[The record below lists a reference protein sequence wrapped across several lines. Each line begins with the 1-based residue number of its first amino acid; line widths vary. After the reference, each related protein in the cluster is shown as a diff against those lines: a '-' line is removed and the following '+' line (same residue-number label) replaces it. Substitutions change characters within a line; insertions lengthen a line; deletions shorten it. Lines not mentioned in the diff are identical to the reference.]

1 MEDKNTYQQSD
12 DSGFTV
18 IKPQSSLLDLN
29 LRELWRY
36 RDLIVMYVKR
46 DIVTFYKQT
55 ILGPLWFV
63 IQPILTTIMFMF
75 VFGNLA
81 GISTDGVPGVL
92 FYFSGIIIWNY
103 FADCLNRNS
112 RTFTDNQN
120 VFGKVYFPRLVVPI
134 SVTISNLVRL
144 GIQFVL
150 FVGIY
155 IYFIVTGADI
165 TPNIYLI
172 LLPLLILMTA
182 GISLGFGIIF
192 SSLTTKYRDLT
203 FLLQFG
209 VQLWMYATPII
220 YPLNS
225 IPAGKQ
231 WLIQLNPMTSVIETF
246 KYGALGSGIFSW
258 GWLGYSFALTLP
270 FLHSVSSVHLSPLS
284 KCLQFMHSSPNGFFG
299 TKYLS
304 VQGEDTSRLPIPH

>member
-1 MEDKNTYQQSD
+1 MENSLTY
-12 DSGFTV
+12 TE
-18 IKPQSSLLDLN
+18 ITPRNSLLDLN
-29 LRELWRY
+29 LKELWQY
-36 RDLIVMYVKR
+36 RDLIRMYVKR

-63 IQPILTTIMFMF
+63 IQPVLTTVMFMF

-81 GISTDGVPGVL
+81 GISTDGVPGVV
-92 FYFSGIIIWNY
+92 FYFSSIIIWNY

-120 VFGKVYFPRLVVPI
+120 VFGKVYFPRLVVPV

-150 FVGIY
+150 FVVIY
-155 IYFIVTGADI
+155 IYFVATGAGI
-165 TPNIYLI
+165 APNIYLL

-225 IPAGKQ
+225 ISAEKQ

-246 KYGALGSGIFSW
+246 KYGVLGSGVFSW
-258 GWLGYSFALTLP
+258 GWLGYSFA
-270 FLHSVSSVHLSPLS
+270 
-284 KCLQFMHSSPNGFFG
+284 FMVALLLVGAMIFNKVEKDFM
-299 TKYLS
+299 
-304 VQGEDTSRLPIPH
+304 DTV

>member
-1 MEDKNTYQQSD
+1 
-12 DSGFTV
+12 
-18 IKPQSSLLDLN
+18 
-29 LRELWRY
+29 
-36 RDLIVMYVKR
+36 
-46 DIVTFYKQT
+46 
-55 ILGPLWFV
+55 
-63 IQPILTTIMFMF
+63 MF

-81 GISTDGVPGVL
+81 GISTDGIPGVL

-144 GIQFVL
+144 AIQFAL
-150 FVGIY
+150 FVVIY
-155 IYFIVTGADI
+155 IYFYATGADI
-165 TPNIYLI
+165 APNIYLL
-172 LLPLLILMTA
+172 LLPLLVLMTA

-225 IPAGKQ
+225 IPADKQ

-246 KYGALGSGIFSW
+246 KYGALGTGVFSW
-258 GWLGYSFALTLP
+258 GWLGYSFALMALLILVGIMI
-270 FLHSVSSVHLSPLS
+270 FNKIEKS
-284 KCLQFMHSSPNGFFG
+284 FM
-299 TKYLS
+299 
-304 VQGEDTSRLPIPH
+304 DTV

>member
-1 MEDKNTYQQSD
+1 MYGNKNKAAVFVRIITFANIFVQMENSLTY
-12 DSGFTV
+12 TE
-18 IKPQSSLLDLN
+18 ITPRNSLLDLN
-29 LRELWRY
+29 LKELWQY
-36 RDLIVMYVKR
+36 RDLIRMYVKR

-63 IQPILTTIMFMF
+63 IQPILTTVMFMF

-81 GISTDGVPGVL
+81 GISTDGVPGVI

-120 VFGKVYFPRLVVPI
+120 VFGKVYFPRLVVPV

-144 GIQFVL
+144 AIQFVL
-150 FVGIY
+150 FVVIY
-155 IYFIVTGADI
+155 IYYFATGASI
-165 TPNIYLI
+165 APNIYLL
-172 LLPLLILMTA
+172 LLPLLVLMTA

-225 IPAGKQ
+225 IPAEKQ

-246 KYGALGSGIFSW
+246 KYGALGSGVFSW
-258 GWLGYSFALTLP
+258 GWLGYSFA
-270 FLHSVSSVHLSPLS
+270 
-284 KCLQFMHSSPNGFFG
+284 FMVALLLVGAMIFNKVEKDFM
-299 TKYLS
+299 
-304 VQGEDTSRLPIPH
+304 DTV

>member
-1 MEDKNTYQQSD
+1 MRDMEDKIKYNEPD
-12 DSGFTV
+12 DAGFTV
-18 IKPQSSLLDLN
+18 IKPQSSLLELN

-36 RDLIVMYVKR
+36 RDLIRMYVKR

-63 IQPILTTIMFMF
+63 LQPVLTTVMFMF

-81 GISTDGVPGVL
+81 GISTDGVPGVI

-150 FVGIY
+150 FVFY
-155 IYFIVTGADI
+155 YHH
-165 TPNIYLI
+165 
-172 LLPLLILMTA
+172 
-182 GISLGFGIIF
+182 
-192 SSLTTKYRDLT
+192 R
-203 FLLQFG
+203 
-209 VQLWMYATPII
+209 
-220 YPLNS
+220 
-225 IPAGKQ
+225 
-231 WLIQLNPMTSVIETF
+231 
-246 KYGALGSGIFSW
+246 
-258 GWLGYSFALTLP
+258 
-270 FLHSVSSVHLSPLS
+270 
-284 KCLQFMHSSPNGFFG
+284 
-299 TKYLS
+299 
-304 VQGEDTSRLPIPH
+304 RL

>member
-1 MEDKNTYQQSD
+1 MENNHTY
-12 DSGFTV
+12 TV
-18 IKPQSSLLDLN
+18 IKPQSSLFEIN
-29 LRELWRY
+29 LKELWQY
-36 RDLIVMYVKR
+36 RDLIRMYVKR
-46 DIVTFYKQT
+46 DIVTIYKQT

-63 IQPILTTIMFMF
+63 IQPILTTAMFMF

-81 GISTDGVPGVL
+81 GISTDGVPGMI

-112 RTFTDNQN
+112 RTFTDNQG

-134 SVTISNLVRL
+134 SVTIANLIRL
-144 GIQFVL
+144 AIQFAL
-150 FVGIY
+150 FVVIY
-155 IYFIVTGADI
+155 IYFVATGASI
-165 TPNIYLI
+165 APNIYLF
-172 LLPLLILMTA
+172 LLPVLILMTA

-225 IPAGKQ
+225 IPDNKQ

-246 KYGALGSGIFSW
+246 K
-258 GWLGYSFALTLP
+258 
-270 FLHSVSSVHLSPLS
+270 
-284 KCLQFMHSSPNGFFG
+284 
-299 TKYLS
+299 
-304 VQGEDTSRLPIPH
+304 

>member
-1 MEDKNTYQQSD
+1 MENDHTY
-12 DSGFTV
+12 TV
-18 IKPQSSLLDLN
+18 IKPQSSLFELN
-29 LRELWRY
+29 LKELWQY
-36 RDLIVMYVKR
+36 RDLIRMYVKR

-63 IQPILTTIMFMF
+63 LQPVLTTVMFMF

-81 GISTDGVPGVL
+81 GISTDGVPGVI

-112 RTFTDNQN
+112 RTFTDNQG

-134 SVTISNLVRL
+134 SVTISNLIRL
-144 GIQFVL
+144 AIQFAL
-150 FVGIY
+150 FIIIY
-155 IYFIVTGADI
+155 IYFVATGACI
-165 TPNIYLI
+165 APNIYLF
-172 LLPLLILMTA
+172 LLPVLILMTA

-225 IPAGKQ
+225 IPVNKQ

-246 KYGALGSGIFSW
+246 KYGALGTGVFSW
-258 GWLGYSFALTLP
+258 GWLGYSFALMALLILVGIMI
-270 FLHSVSSVHLSPLS
+270 FNKIEKS
-284 KCLQFMHSSPNGFFG
+284 FM
-299 TKYLS
+299 
-304 VQGEDTSRLPIPH
+304 DTV

>member
-1 MEDKNTYQQSD
+1 MESEYT
-12 DSGFTV
+12 T
-18 IKPQSSLLDLN
+18 IKPQSSLLDIDLK
-29 LRELWRY
+29 ELWQY
-36 RDLIVMYVKR
+36 RDLIYMYTKR

-81 GISTDGVPGVL
+81 GISTDGIPGVL

-112 RTFTDNQN
+112 KTFTDNQN

-134 SVTISNLVRL
+134 SVTISNLIRL
-144 GIQFVL
+144 LIQFAL
-150 FVGIY
+150 FVIIY
-155 IYFIVTGADI
+155 IYFAI
-165 TPNIYLI
+165 TTPGIAPNLYLL
-172 LLPLLILMTA
+172 LLPLLVLMTA

-225 IPAGKQ
+225 ISADKQ
-231 WLIQLNPMTSVIETF
+231 WLIQLNPMTSIIETF
-246 KYGALGSGIFSW
+246 KYGALNTGVFSW
-258 GWLGYSFALTLP
+258 GWLGYSFA
-270 FLHSVSSVHLSPLS
+270 
-284 KCLQFMHSSPNGFFG
+284 FMVVLLFIGIIIFNKIEKSFM
-299 TKYLS
+299 
-304 VQGEDTSRLPIPH
+304 DTV

>member
-1 MEDKNTYQQSD
+1 MERNNTQCELEE
-12 DSGFTV
+12 GEFTV
-18 IKPQSSLLDLN
+18 IKPQTSLLDLN
-29 LRELWRY
+29 LKELWRY
-36 RDLIVMYVKR
+36 RDLIRMYVKR

-63 IQPILTTIMFMF
+63 LQPVLTTVMFMF

-81 GISTDGVPGVL
+81 GISTDGIPSVL

-144 GIQFVL
+144 AIQFAL
-150 FVGIY
+150 FVVIY
-155 IYFIVTGADI
+155 IYFVATDANIA
-165 TPNIYLI
+165 PNVYL
-172 LLPLLILMTA
+172 LFLPLLILMTA

-225 IPAGKQ
+225 IPADKQ
-231 WLIQLNPMTSVIETF
+231 WLIELNPMTAVIETF
-246 KYGALGSGIFSW
+246 KYGALGTGVFSW
-258 GWLGYSFALTLP
+258 GWLGYSFVLMSLLILVGIMI
-270 FLHSVSSVHLSPLS
+270 FNKIEKS
-284 KCLQFMHSSPNGFFG
+284 FM
-299 TKYLS
+299 
-304 VQGEDTSRLPIPH
+304 DTV

>member
-1 MEDKNTYQQSD
+1 MENSLTY
-12 DSGFTV
+12 TE
-18 IKPQSSLLDLN
+18 ITPRNSLLDLN
-29 LRELWRY
+29 LKELWQY
-36 RDLIVMYVKR
+36 RDLIRMYVKR

-63 IQPILTTIMFMF
+63 IQPILTTVMFMF

-81 GISTDGVPGVL
+81 GISTDGVPGVV

-120 VFGKVYFPRLVVPI
+120 VFGKVYFPRLVVPV

-144 GIQFVL
+144 AIQFVL
-150 FVGIY
+150 FVIIY
-155 IYFIVTGADI
+155 IYFFATGAGI
-165 TPNIYLI
+165 MPNLYLL

-225 IPAGKQ
+225 IPAEKQ

-246 KYGALGSGIFSW
+246 KYGALGSGVFSW
-258 GWLGYSFALTLP
+258 GWLGYSFA
-270 FLHSVSSVHLSPLS
+270 
-284 KCLQFMHSSPNGFFG
+284 FMVALLLVGAMIFNKVEKDFM
-299 TKYLS
+299 
-304 VQGEDTSRLPIPH
+304 DTV